1 MSYTARAVCRLLF
14 NWGRIDGLSFTSFR
28 PRLTRLRF
36 LLLFLCIVFGT
47 SCGKIG
53 PPVPPTR
60 FTERTSELAAQQRG
74 AAVVLTWP
82 APSLSQ
88 KESSRSYIARADIY
102 RLTEQADEDPV
113 LDMDDYLQSAKVV
126 GFLDRAS
133 LEAQIKSLGRVQYAD
148 AINLAQAGAKTRLRY
163 AIRYVNNREQPAIFS
178 NTVAVEPAAKVAL
191 APRELTGATLK
202 QDVISLSWKTPEGN
216 VDGTQPASI
225 AGYNVYRRRANRD
238 TGGDEPLNEEPLT
251 DTNFADTRFEYKTD
265 YVYFVRSLSQG
276 AVGLIESEDSEPFTI
291 TPVDTFA
298 PAAPNPVSIA
308 SANGTISLFWPS
320 SPERDVIGYN
330 VYRAPSENA
339 PDAEWVRLNEQPV
352 TPVTF
357 RDDRVVIDQIY
368 FYRVTAVDR
377 FANESAPSK
386 VIKETAHP

>member
-1 MSYTARAVCRLLF
+1 MIYTARAVCRLLF
-14 NWGRIDGLSFTSFR
+14 TRGRIDGLSLTSFQIR
-28 PRLTRLRF
+28 RAR
-36 LLLFLCIVFGT
+36 LLLSLCILSGT

-53 PPVPPTR
+53 PPVPPTK

-88 KESSRSYIARADIY
+88 KDSSRSYIARADIY
-102 RLTEQADEDPV
+102 RLTEQADEEPV
-113 LDMDDYLQSAKVV
+113 LDMDDYLQSARVV

-133 LEAQIKSLGRVQYAD
+133 LEAQIKLLGRVQYAD

-191 APRELTGATLK
+191 APRELTGAATG
-202 QDVISLSWKTPEGN
+202 QDVIALRWKAPEGN

-225 AGYNVYRRRANRD
+225 AGYNVYRRRANREAA
-238 TGGDEPLNEEPLT
+238 GEPLNDEPIAET
-251 DTNFADTRFEYKTD
+251 GFTDTRFDYKTE
-265 YVYFVRSLSQG
+265 YVYFVRSLSQA

-291 TPVDTFA
+291 TPADTFA
-298 PAAPNPVSIA
+298 PAAPDPVSIA

-339 PDAEWVRLNEQPV
+339 PDGEWIRLNEQPV

-357 RDDRVVIDQIY
+357 RDDRVVIDQTY

-377 FANESAPSK
+377 FTNEGAPSK